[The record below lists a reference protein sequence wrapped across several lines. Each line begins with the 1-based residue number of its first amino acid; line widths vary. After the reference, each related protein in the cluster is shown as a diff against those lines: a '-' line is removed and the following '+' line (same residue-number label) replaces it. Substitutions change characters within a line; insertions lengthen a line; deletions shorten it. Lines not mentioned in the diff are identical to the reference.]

1 MTATV
6 SPLLGMLLVGLGG
19 GIGAA
24 ARFWLADS
32 IKARRPTGFP
42 WGTWIVNVLGSLLI
56 GAVTGWLVLAGP
68 GGEPWRLLLAT
79 GLCGG
84 FTTFS
89 TATVETVTMFRGGRH
104 VAAVL
109 HALSTLAVT
118 VLAVVGGIALV
129 GAAVGGS

>member
-1 MTATV
+1 MNATV
-6 SPLLGMLLVGLGG
+6 PPVLGILLVGLGG
-19 GIGAA
+19 GLGAA

-42 WGTWIVNVLGSLLI
+42 WGTWIVNVLGSLAI
-56 GAVTGWLVLAGP
+56 GVVTGWLVLAGP
-68 GGEPWRLLLAT
+68 GTEPWRLLLAT

-89 TATVETVTMFRGGRH
+89 TASVETVTMFRGGRH

-118 VLAVVGGIALV
+118 VLAVAGGVAV
-129 GAAVGGS
+129 VAAAVGGT